1 MSWSAFTVSVSVSA
15 VDVDVQ
21 DLKLFGSVKMHFPF
35 SSSTLALLTF
45 TSSSWA
51 VSLARG
57 SDELVDCLKYSL
69 SPQGSVLVPGNPI
82 FMNDTTRVSTLDAPT
97 FRVVSQVSNEDDV
110 RASVGVAYS
119 SMAKCSR
126 VLKVAR
132 SIARRKPKP
141 PFCSPA
147 HAMASIRALPS
158 YKTHWKYL
166 LPRSI
171 R

>member
-1 MSWSAFTVSVSVSA
+1 MLWSVFTVLVSA

-21 DLKLFGSVKMHFPF
+21 DLQLFGSVKMHLPF
-35 SSSTLALLTF
+35 SSSTLALLAF

-57 SDELVDCLKYSL
+57 SDELVDCLKSSL

-82 FMNDTTRVSTLDAPT
+82 FRNDTTRVSTLDAPT
-97 FRVVSQVSNEDDV
+97 FRVVSQISNEDDV
-110 RASVGVAYS
+110 RASVCVANS
-119 SMAKCSR
+119 SIKCWR

-141 PFCSPA
+141 PFYSPA

-166 LPRSI
+166 LSHSI